1 MWLRNGEKMKIKLVI
16 FALLLSAFATLLP
29 LRQAQAVCTGC
40 CNCATVRNA
49 IISEINRHEDFLVNN
64 FWKQHFKPA
73 LQTMANQINLGMVEQ
88 TKQLGT
94 FMQGQSN
101 LERQRILQE
110 ATAQTAS
117 DYLLSEQLCRY
128 ASLSQSLS
136 ASDDKARATRIGLME
151 RSLNRQLGQTNTS
164 ASMGEN
170 SDMIERAKYRASRSC
185 NPAANGG
192 LDKTFCLNGGDSS
205 SMNADID
212 FTRTFDSKPTLDID
226 FSTAKTAPTKDEQDI
241 LALSDNIFSS
251 ELFQRPSADDLKGT
265 TKLND
270 ARLAYM
276 DMRSLVAKRSV
287 AQNSFNALIA
297 MKARGTGID
306 GNKAAGS
313 TSFMAGVLKELGLD
327 DTEALE
333 YLGKAPSYDA
343 QMEVLTKKVFQSP
356 TFYVNLMDSPTNV
369 DRQYAAMQS
378 FGLMQQRDIFESIL
392 RSEMILSLLVELEV
406 ESYQDQ
412 VQGTMDKV
420 RR

>member
-1 MWLRNGEKMKIKLVI
+1 MKSRLQIFFLVLG
-16 FALLLSAFATLLP
+16 ALVALFPVPQA
-29 LRQAQAVCTGC
+29 QAQAVCTGC
-40 CNCATVRNA
+40 CNCVVVRNA
-49 IISEINRHEDFLVNN
+49 IITEINRHENFLVNT
-64 FWKQHFKPA
+64 FWRQHFQPA
-73 LQTMANQINLGMVEQ
+73 LQTMANQINLGMLEQ

-94 FMQGQSN
+94 FMNAQSN
-101 LERQRILQE
+101 VERRRMLQE
-110 ATAQTAS
+110 ASAQTAS
-117 DYLLSEQLCRY
+117 DYLLSEQVCRY

-151 RSLNRQLGQTNTS
+151 RSLNRQLGKTNTA

-170 SDMIERAKYRASRSC
+170 ADMIDRAKYRAGRSC

-192 LDKTFCLNGGDSS
+192 LDRSVCVNGGDSS

-226 FSTAKTAPTKDEQDI
+226 FSATKTAPSRDERDI

-251 ELFQRPSADDLKGT
+251 ELFQRPSTDDLKGAGR
-265 TKLND
+265 LND
-270 ARLAYM
+270 ARMAYM

-306 GNKAAGS
+306 GNNSAGS
-313 TSFMAGVLKELGLD
+313 TSFIAGVLMELGLD
-327 DTEALE
+327 ETQARD
-333 YLGKAPSYDA
+333 YLGQAPSYDA

-356 TFYVNLMDSPTNV
+356 SFYVNLMDSPANI

-406 ESYQDQ
+406 EGYQDQ